1 MKLLLIIPIFFFF
14 ACNNVQN
21 NNKYLAP
28 QKSVIINENVLIKN
42 SEAKELYEKGIELF
56 EKSDYSN
63 AFESFNKANQI
74 EPNNVIIL
82 NALANLHNQFGN
94 KSDAE
99 NLYKKAITLD
109 SSYVISYVNYG
120 KLLIQN
126 KSFNEANEI
135 LIKGLNEKPSNSEKA
150 SLYFNLM
157 VTMVNTGECEK
168 AKEYGRL
175 AENNAEITEQK
186 EDILYWIAKIDSY
199 CKK

>member
-1 MKLLLIIPIFFFF
+1 MKLLLIIPLFLFF
-14 ACNNVQN
+14 ACNNAQN
-21 NNKYLAP
+21 TDKFLAP
-28 QKSVIINENVLIKN
+28 QKSVVVNENVFIKN
-42 SEAKELYEKGIELF
+42 SEAKELFEKGIELL
-56 EKSDYSN
+56 ENSDYSK
-63 AFESFNKANQI
+63 AFDSFNKANQI

-94 KSDAE
+94 KPDAE

-120 KLLIQN
+120 KLLNQN
-126 KSFNEANEI
+126 KAFIEANKI
-135 LIKGLNEKPSNSEKA
+135 LIKGLKEKPSNSEKA

-157 VTMVNTGECEK
+157 VTMVNIGECEK

-175 AENNAEITEQK
+175 AENNAEIIEQK
-186 EDILYWIAKIDSY
+186 EDIINWIAKIDSY